1 MMTVDQDLTCTLVC
15 CNEGQGAHQ
24 VLGHAILSSVMSA
37 LQGDQAQS
45 RRASL
50 DSTVSFAQSEQL
62 QPLERAGSKRPGA
75 SGKHSHSS
83 RRTLGGGS
91 SKTRSK

>member
-1 MMTVDQDLTCTLVC
+1 MM
-15 CNEGQGAHQ
+15 
-24 VLGHAILSSVMSA
+24 SSVVFA
-37 LQGDQAQS
+37 WQGGQVQR

-50 DSTVSFAQSEQL
+50 ESNVSFAHSEQS

-75 SGKHSHSS
+75 SGKHSQSS
-83 RRTLGGGS
+83 RRRTLGGGS